1 MCYNENN
8 KGRVKMAKKR
18 NAFTLVEILIVIA
31 LLGVLI
37 TIVVPNTISLVK
49 KQRQK
54 AYDTMI
60 ATFEKAA
67 ELYVSGK
74 LDDITNTINA
84 TGYYTITL
92 STLANE
98 GYIKST
104 YTNPIDN
111 NEISLENE
119 IIITKGSDL
128 VMNFCYEERG
138 TCPDLTIYRIN
149 ESRILALDFRK
160 KTNTDSDKAI
170 VKDLSNNGYDA
181 TLMNF
186 AYTTASGYNNTLV
199 FDGTDDYLDV
209 ADGFSDLTGGFT
221 YGVYAYP
228 TSTNSWER
236 YMDFGVGTTNNIL
249 FARNST
255 TNNLS
260 IQTFSG
266 ATAGN
271 IITATGPIALNAW
284 QYFVVTVDAA
294 ANVTMYK
301 DGAPIQTGT
310 LTYMPPVV
318 TRTTNYIGKSNW
330 ADAYYKGNISWVVMY
345 NRALTSTEIN
355 QVFNYMQS
363 L

>member
-1 MCYNENN
+1 
-8 KGRVKMAKKR
+8 MAKKR
-18 NAFTLVEILIVIA
+18 NAFTLVEILVVIA

-74 LDDITNTINA
+74 LDDITNIINA

-98 GYIKST
+98 GYIKAT

-111 NEISLENE
+111 NEISLDNE
-119 IIITKGSDL
+119 IIITKGSDM
-128 VMNFCYEERG
+128 VMNFCYAGRG

-160 KTNTDSDKAI
+160 KTNADSDKAV

-181 TLMNF
+181 TLINF
-186 AYTTASGYNNTLV
+186 AYTTASGYNSTLV

-249 FARNST
+249 FARSST
-255 TNNLS
+255 TTNLVL
-260 IQTFSG
+260 QTLNG
-266 ATAGN
+266 ATVSTY
-271 IITATGPIALNAW
+271 ITATGAITTSAW
-284 QYFVVTVDAA
+284 QYFVVSVS
-294 ANVTMYK
+294 ANGETTIYK
-301 DGAPIQTGT
+301 NGTPVASGT
-310 LTYMPPVV
+310 LNFMPPVV